1 MKILVT
7 GGAGLIGS
15 ALIWGLNQRGIDDI
29 FVVDR
34 LGNGE
39 KWKNLRNLKFADYC
53 EKSDFLE
60 KLECGLFDD
69 HSFDAVLHLGA
80 CSSTTET
87 DATYLIK
94 NNFEFSK
101 ALAKW
106 ADSRRT
112 RFIYASSAATYGDGE
127 HGFADNNADI
137 EKLQPL
143 NMYGYSK
150 QLFDLWLK
158 RHGMLDRVVGLKYF
172 NVFGPNEYHKGS
184 MRSFILKSFEQ
195 IRATG
200 QVHLFKSHRPD
211 YKDGEQLRDFVYVKD
226 AVDMTLHFLDN
237 NAGGLFN
244 IATGVTR
251 SWNDLVRATFAAM
264 NIPPKISYVDMP
276 ESIRNQYQYFTRG
289 DITRLRLT
297 GYEKPTRTLEESIED
312 YVKNYLNSGAC
323 LSV

>member
-1 MKILVT
+1 MKVLVT
-7 GGAGLIGS
+7 GGAGFIGS
-15 ALIWGLNQRGIDDI
+15 ALVWGLNQRGIDDI
-29 FVVDR
+29 FIVDR
-34 LGNGE
+34 LGSGE
-39 KWKNLRNLKFADYC
+39 KWKNLKNLRYADYC
-53 EKSDFLE
+53 EKGDFLGYLE
-60 KLECGLFDD
+60 KGAFDE
-69 HSFDAVLHLGA
+69 HGFDTILHLGA

-87 DATYLIK
+87 DSSYLIK

-101 ALAKW
+101 ALALW
-106 ADSRRT
+106 AENRRA

-127 HGFADNNADI
+127 SGFVDNFADID
-137 EKLQPL
+137 KLRPL

-158 RHGMLDRVVGLKYF
+158 RKGLLKHMVGLKFF

-184 MRSFILKSFEQ
+184 MCSFILKSFEQ

-211 YKDGEQLRDFVYVKD
+211 YKDGEQLRDFIYVKD

-237 NAGGLFN
+237 DEGGLFN

-264 NIPPKISYVDMP
+264 NIPPRISYVEMP

-289 DITRLRLT
+289 DITRLKLS
-297 GYEKPTRTLEESIED
+297 GYGKPTQTLEQSIDD
-312 YVKNYLNSGAC
+312 YVKNYLSSHSY
-323 LSV
+323 L